1 MFDEEQLDLF
11 INKMFDNAVRSE
23 NSVKESLQSFRTQL
37 ATTNM
42 CSSDYLK
49 KIDKLIECST
59 EILALKEKVPT
70 LTATSVVQPKSEKT
84 TKTKQKQKTLG
95 TYPTSSSCMNST
107 PSSNRCGAS
116 SPSYSDSCGGT
127 SRYTSRC

>member
-11 INKMFDNAVRSE
+11 VNKMFDNAVRSE
-23 NSVKESLQSFRTQL
+23 NSVKDSLQSFRTQL

-49 KIDKLIECST
+49 KIDKLIECSA
-59 EILALKEKVPT
+59 EILALKEKIPS
-70 LTATSVVQPKSEKT
+70 LTATSVVQPKPEKT
-84 TKTKQKQKTLG
+84 TKTKQKQKSLG

-107 PSSNRCGAS
+107 PS
-116 SPSYSDSCGGT
+116 YSDSCGGS

>member
-23 NSVKESLQSFRTQL
+23 NSVKDSLQSFRTQL

-42 CSSDYLK
+42 CSPDYLK

-59 EILALKEKVPT
+59 EILALKEKVPS
-70 LTATSVVQPKSEKT
+70 LTATSVVQPKPEKT
-84 TKTKQKQKTLG
+84 TKTKQKQKSLG

-107 PSSNRCGAS
+107 PVSNRCGTS
-116 SPSYSDSCGGT
+116 SPSYSDSCGGS